1 MKESLYFTP
10 AELAKLTGI
19 SKQLLLYYDKNDI
32 FSPNYVGENGYR
44 YYLLS
49 QYFTLQI
56 IVSLRKL
63 GLSLKE
69 IKTYLK
75 NKDINLLH
83 KIYQNKLEEYYE
95 KEREL
100 KSLEKIIQNKIA
112 TLQEIK
118 NFPLNQILLEIQEE
132 EVLYMSEKISF
143 QKPIK
148 QRMKI
153 LANHMLPVF
162 SCATFQDY
170 LMGFFYNSEEFL
182 SKNKLTTY
190 NVFIK
195 ANSNLDYVNPKKFIK
210 EKGIYL
216 NLYCHAHYGV
226 ISDKI
231 KEKIGNFIQSNNL
244 IPQSNVYIFPLR
256 NYWSTSKYE
265 EEIVKFCLKVKYMEA
280 DI

>member
-32 FSPNYVGENGYR
+32 FSPNHVGDNGYR
-44 YYLLS
+44 YYQLS

-69 IKTYLK
+69 IKIYLK
-75 NKDINLLH
+75 NKDLNLLH
-83 KIYQNKLEEYYE
+83 KIYQNKLEEYHE
-95 KEREL
+95 KERAL
-100 KSLEKIIQNKIA
+100 KNLEEIIQDKINS
-112 TLQEIK
+112 LQEIASL
-118 NFPLNQILLEIQEE
+118 PLNQILLEIQEE
-132 EVLYMSEKISF
+132 EQLYMSEKISF

-162 SCATFQDY
+162 SCTTFQDY
-170 LMGFFYNSEEFL
+170 LMGFFYNSNEFL
-182 SKNKLTTY
+182 YQNKLTTY

-195 ANSNLDYVNPKKFIK
+195 ANSNLEYNNPKKFIK
-210 EKGIYL
+210 ERGFYL
-216 NLYCHAHYGV
+216 CLYCHAHYGV

-231 KEKIGNFIQSNNL
+231 KEKISSFIQRNNL

-256 NYWSTSKYE
+256 NYWSTSKHE
-265 EEIVKFCLKVKYMEA
+265 EEIVKFCLKVKYLDA

>member
-1 MKESLYFTP
+1 MKQSLYFTP

-32 FSPNYVGENGYR
+32 FSPNHVDENGYR
-44 YYLLS
+44 YYHLS

-69 IKTYLK
+69 IKIYLK
-75 NKDINLLH
+75 NKDLNLLH
-83 KIYQNKLEEYYE
+83 EIYQNKLHEYQE
-95 KEREL
+95 KVRAL
-100 KSLEKIIQNKIA
+100 KSLEEIIQEKI
-112 TLQEIK
+112 TSLQEIK

-132 EVLYMSEKISF
+132 ELLYLSDKISF

-170 LMGFFYNSEEFL
+170 LMGFFYNSDEFL
-182 SKNKLTTY
+182 SQNKLTTY

-195 ANSNLDYVNPKKFIK
+195 ANSNLNYTNPQKFIK
-210 EKGIYL
+210 EKGLYL
-216 NLYCHAHYGV
+216 SLYCHAHYGV

-231 KEKIGNFIQSNNL
+231 KEKISSFIQRNNL

-256 NYWSTSKYE
+256 NYWSTSKHE
-265 EEIVKFCLKVKYMEA
+265 EEIVKFCLKVKYPEA
-280 DI
+280 GI